1 MELQPLTGTNLK
13 RYNSMIFA
21 VKEIISSQKIDG
33 HDYLTDT
40 LITAY
45 YGIEDILY
53 HIEELERERVIKR
66 NQEFM
71 RQRERNNQ

>member
-1 MELQPLTGTNLK
+1 MELQPLTAINLK

-21 VKEIISSQKIDG
+21 VKELISSQKIDG
-33 HDYLTDT
+33 HDYMTDT
-40 LITAY
+40 LMTAF

-53 HIEELERERVIKR
+53 HIEELERERIIKL

-71 RQRERNNQ
+71 RNRQKE